1 MALGDHVM
9 MKKEYK
15 TKFPNVSTFSILKV
29 EKIDENKATVV
40 FMNDKDIYHETVP
53 VNALFKVG

>member
-1 MALGDHVM
+1 M